1 MKIIG
6 FAGPA
11 GVGKNTAALALSTEW
26 QTQALA
32 IAGPLY
38 DGLSGLMGMET
49 SVITLA
55 ELCEDRD
62 YKRQPTTSLGNL
74 TPRRALQLFGDW
86 VRETMG
92 QDYLLKRLEHRIAHL
107 RTSRIRRRSS
117 PSRISARKRKPR
129 GCGAKAVWWC
139 TSAGPRAISP
149 SGMAQITAQNSRSP
163 CTRATCTCST
173 SAPSTICTPRC
184 AAWCASGCARESP
197 HERPRPPAAPRP
209 VQLHGE
215 PALPPDPARGQALPG
230 TLLAG
235 REVRPV
241 LVLAPL
247 PAQRRRAPPA

>member
-38 DGLSGLMGMET
+38 DGLSGLMGIET

-86 VRETMG
+86 VRGTMG
-92 QDYLLKRLEHRIAHL
+92 QDYLLKRLDHRIAHL
-107 RTSRIRRRSS
+107 EDFQDTPEIVAITDIRTEAETSWVRRQGGLVVHIGRPEGDQPERDSADHSTEQPLTLHQSDLYMFNVGSVDDLHAQVRSLV
-117 PSRISARKRKPR
+117 RFWLRQ
-129 GCGAKAVWWC
+129 GV
-139 TSAGPRAISP
+139 
-149 SGMAQITAQNSRSP
+149 
-163 CTRATCTCST
+163 
-173 SAPSTICTPRC
+173 
-184 AAWCASGCARESP
+184 AA
-197 HERPRPPAAPRP
+197 
-209 VQLHGE
+209 
-215 PALPPDPARGQALPG
+215 
-230 TLLAG
+230 
-235 REVRPV
+235 
-241 LVLAPL
+241 
-247 PAQRRRAPPA
+247 

>member
-74 TPRRALQLFGDW
+74 TPRRALQLFGDR
-86 VRETMG
+86 VRGTMG
-92 QDYLLKRLEHRIAHL
+92 QDYLL
-107 RTSRIRRRSS
+107 
-117 PSRISARKRKPR
+117 
-129 GCGAKAVWWC
+129 
-139 TSAGPRAISP
+139 
-149 SGMAQITAQNSRSP
+149 
-163 CTRATCTCST
+163 
-173 SAPSTICTPRC
+173 
-184 AAWCASGCARESP
+184 
-197 HERPRPPAAPRP
+197 
-209 VQLHGE
+209 
-215 PALPPDPARGQALPG
+215 
-230 TLLAG
+230 
-235 REVRPV
+235 
-241 LVLAPL
+241 
-247 PAQRRRAPPA
+247 